1 MNFTP
6 IEGKNLVEGFCLI
19 KSVDKKTSAKGDTYL
34 DMTLSDSTG
43 EINAKLWNYNE
54 SLHGVY
60 DANILVK
67 VRGTISPYNGVD
79 QFRIERIRPV
89 NEEDSVKI
97 EDYVKT
103 AEYDGTAMYN
113 ELFGI
118 AEKFKDEE
126 LSLLVTTILSER
138 RLALLY
144 WPAAFKLHHAI
155 RGGLLMH
162 TLSIVRLCESMC
174 CIYPFVNKELLISG
188 AILHDIAKT
197 VEFQVAES
205 GIATGYSVK
214 GNLIGHLAEGAII
227 VRETANRCG
236 VSEETS
242 NLIEHMLLSHHG
254 DPEFGAAVRPM
265 FIEAEI
271 LSELDMLD
279 ARIYEMKEAVE
290 GVEPGEFT
298 GRLWSMDNRKL
309 YNHGKSDLNKPTI
322 LFNNNIK

>member
-1 MNFTP
+1 MKFAP
-6 IEGKNLVEGFCLI
+6 IVEGKNLVEGFCLI
-19 KSVDKKTSAKGDTYL
+19 KSIDKKTSAKGDTYL
-34 DMTLSDSTG
+34 DMTLSDSEG

-54 SLHGVY
+54 SIHGEY
-60 DANILVK
+60 DANTLVK
-67 VRGTISPYNGVD
+67 IRGSISPYNGVD
-79 QFRIERIRPV
+79 QLRIERIRPV
-89 NEEDSVKI
+89 NSDDSVKI
-97 EDYVKT
+97 EDYVKS
-103 AEYDGTAMYN
+103 AEYDSFAMYN
-113 ELFGI
+113 ELFAI
-118 AEKFKDEE
+118 ATNFKDKE
-126 LSLLVTTILSER
+126 LSLLVSTILNDR

-162 TLSIVRLCESMC
+162 TLSIVRLCKCICS
-174 CIYPFVNKELLISG
+174 IYPFINEELLIAG

-197 VEFQVAES
+197 EEFEVADS
-205 GIATGYSVK
+205 GIATGYSIK

-227 VRETANRCG
+227 VRETAIKTG

-271 LSELDMLD
+271 LSQLDMLD

-290 GVEPGEFT
+290 GVQVGEFT

-309 YNHGKSDLNKPTI
+309 FNHGKSDLSKSTI
-322 LFNNNIK
+322 LFNN

>member
-1 MNFTP
+1 MNFKP

-19 KSVDKKTSAKGDTYL
+19 KSMDKKTSAKGDTYL

-43 EINAKLWNYNE
+43 DINAKLWNYNE

-60 DANILVK
+60 NANTLVK
-67 VRGTISPYNGVD
+67 IRGSISAYNGAD
-79 QFRIERIRPV
+79 QLRIERIRPV
-89 NEEDSVKI
+89 NGEDGVKI
-97 EDYVKT
+97 EDYVKS
-103 AEYDGTAMYN
+103 ALYDASAMYN
-113 ELFGI
+113 ELFSI
-118 AEKFKDEE
+118 AEKFEDKE

-155 RGGLLMH
+155 RGGLLLH
-162 TLSIVRLCESMC
+162 TLSIVRLCKSIC
-174 CIYPFVNKELLISG
+174 AVYSFVNEELLISG

-197 VEFQVAES
+197 EEFEVADS

-236 VSEETS
+236 VSETTS

-265 FIEAEI
+265 FMEAEI

-279 ARIYEMKEAVE
+279 ARVYEMKEAVE
-290 GVEPGEFT
+290 GVQAGEFT
-298 GRLWSMDNRKL
+298 GRLWSMENRKL
-309 YNHGKSDLNKPTI
+309 YNHGKSDLSKPTI
-322 LFNNNIK
+322 LFNNK

>member
-1 MNFTP
+1 MKFIP

-19 KSVDKKTSAKGDTYL
+19 KSIDKKTSAKGDTYL
-34 DMTLSDSTG
+34 DMTLSDSEG
-43 EINAKLWNYNE
+43 EINAKLWNYNQNI
-54 SLHGVY
+54 HGVY
-60 DANILVK
+60 DANVLVK
-67 VRGTISPYNGVD
+67 VRGTISEYNGND

-89 NEEDSVKI
+89 NDEDGVNI
-97 EDYVKT
+97 EDYVKS
-103 AEYDGTAMYN
+103 AEYDCSAMYD

-118 AEKFKDEE
+118 ASSFNDKE
-126 LSLLVTTILSER
+126 LSLLVTTILSDR

-162 TLSIVRLCESMC
+162 TLSIVRLCKSIC
-174 CIYPFVNKELLISG
+174 AVYPFVNEELLISG

-197 VEFQVAES
+197 EEFVVADS

-236 VSEETS
+236 VSEDTS

-265 FIEAEI
+265 FMEAEI

-279 ARIYEMKEAVE
+279 ARIYEMKEAVQC
-290 GVEPGEFT
+290 VNPGEFT

-322 LFNNNIK
+322 LFNNK

>member
-6 IEGKNLVEGFCLI
+6 IDGKSQVEGFCLI
-19 KSVDKKTSAKGDTYL
+19 KNVDKKTSSKGDTYL
-34 DMTLSDSTG
+34 DLTLSDSEG

-54 SLHGVY
+54 NLHGVY
-60 DANILVK
+60 DANTLVK
-67 VRGTISPYNGVD
+67 VRGTISVYNGSD

-89 NEEDSVKI
+89 SSDDGVKI
-97 EDYVKT
+97 EDFVKS
-103 AEYDGTAMYN
+103 AFYDGEAMYD
-113 ELFGI
+113 ELFAI
-118 AEKFKDEE
+118 ASDFKDRE

-138 RLALLY
+138 RIPLLY

-155 RGGLLMH
+155 RGGLLLH
-162 TLSIVRLCESMC
+162 TLSIVRLCKQVC
-174 CIYPFVNKELLISG
+174 KIYPFVNEELLVSG
-188 AILHDIAKT
+188 AILHDIAKID
-197 VEFQVAES
+197 EFEVADS

-227 VRETANRCG
+227 VRETANRTG

-271 LSELDMLD
+271 LSEIDMLD

-290 GVEPGEFT
+290 AVEIGEFT
-298 GRLWSMDNRKL
+298 GRVWSMDNRKL
-309 YNHGKSDLNKPTI
+309 YNHGKSDLNKSPN
-322 LFNNNIK
+322 LF

>member
-1 MNFTP
+1 MKFTP
-6 IEGKNLVEGFCLI
+6 VGEGKNLVEGFCLI
-19 KSVDKKTSAKGDTYL
+19 KSIDKKTSTKGDTYL
-34 DMTLSDSTG
+34 DMMLSDSEG

-54 SLHGVY
+54 NLHGVY
-60 DANILVK
+60 DANTLVK
-67 VRGTISPYNGVD
+67 IRGSISPYNGVD
-79 QFRIERIRPV
+79 QLRVERIRPV
-89 NEEDSVKI
+89 NKDDGVRI
-97 EDYVKT
+97 EDYVKA
-103 AEYDGTAMYN
+103 AEYDCSAMYE
-113 ELFGI
+113 ELFTI
-118 AEKFKDEE
+118 AENFSDKE
-126 LSLLVTTILSER
+126 LSLLVTTILNDR

-162 TLSIVRLCESMC
+162 TLSIVRLCKSIC
-174 CIYPFVNKELLISG
+174 AIYPFVNEELLISG

-197 VEFQVAES
+197 EEFEVADS

-227 VRETANRCG
+227 VRQTALKTG
-236 VSEETS
+236 VSEKTS

-290 GVEPGEFT
+290 GVEVGEFT

-309 YNHGKSDLNKPTI
+309 YNHGKSDLEKPTI
-322 LFNNNIK
+322 LFNK

>member
-1 MNFTP
+1 MNFAP
-6 IEGKNLVEGFCLI
+6 IEGKNLVEGYCLI

-54 SLHGVY
+54 NLHGEY
-60 DANILVK
+60 ESNTLVK
-67 VRGTISPYNGVD
+67 VRGTISAYNGVD
-79 QFRIERIRPV
+79 QLRIERIRPV
-89 NEEDSVKI
+89 NDSDKVKI

-103 AEYDGTAMYN
+103 AGYEAEAMFN
-113 ELFGI
+113 ELYSL
-118 AEKFKDEE
+118 AEGFSDKE
-126 LSLLVTTILSER
+126 LSLLVTTILKER
-138 RLALLY
+138 RLPLLY

-162 TLSIVRLCESMC
+162 TLSIVRLCRSVCE
-174 CIYPFVNKELLISG
+174 IYPFVNEELLISG
-188 AILHDIAKT
+188 AVLHDIAKIE
-197 VEFQVAES
+197 EFEVAES

-227 VRETANRCG
+227 VRETAKRLNI
-236 VSEETS
+236 SENTS

-265 FIEAEI
+265 FMEAEI

-279 ARIYEMKEAVE
+279 ARVYEMKEAVE
-290 GVEPGEFT
+290 AVNAGEFT

-309 YNHGKSDLNKPTI
+309 YNHGKSELNKSTK
-322 LFNNNIK
+322 LF

>member
-67 VRGTISPYNGVD
+67 VRGSISPYNGTD
-79 QFRIERIRPV
+79 QLRVERIRPI
-89 NEEDSVKI
+89 NEDDSVKI

-103 AEYDGTAMYN
+103 AEYDSEAMYN
-113 ELFGI
+113 ELFHI
-118 AEKFKDEE
+118 AENFTDKE
-126 LSLLVTTILSER
+126 LSLLVTTILAER

-162 TLSIVRLCESMC
+162 TLSIVRLCKSISG
-174 CIYPFVNKELLISG
+174 IYPFVNEELLISG

-197 VEFQVAES
+197 EEFEVADS

-227 VRETANRCG
+227 VRETAKRCG

-290 GVEPGEFT
+290 GVNIGEFT

-322 LFNNNIK
+322 LFNNK

>member
-1 MNFTP
+1 MNFNP
-6 IEGKNLVEGFCLI
+6 IDGKSQVEGFCLI
-19 KSVDKKTSAKGDTYL
+19 KNVDKKTSSKGDIYL
-34 DMTLSDSTG
+34 DFTLSDSEG

-54 SLHGVY
+54 NLHGVY
-60 DANILVK
+60 DANTLVK
-67 VRGTISPYNGVD
+67 VRGTISVYNGSD

-89 NEEDSVKI
+89 SSEDGVKI
-97 EDYVKT
+97 EDFVKS
-103 AEYDGTAMYN
+103 ALYDGDAMYD
-113 ELFGI
+113 ELFAI
-118 AEKFKDEE
+118 ASDFKDRE

-138 RLALLY
+138 RIPLLY

-155 RGGLLMH
+155 RGGLLLH
-162 TLSIVRLCESMC
+162 TLSIVRLCKQVC
-174 CIYPFVNKELLISG
+174 KIYPFVNEELLISG
-188 AILHDIAKT
+188 AILHDIAKID
-197 VEFQVAES
+197 EFEVADS

-227 VRETANRCG
+227 VRETANRTG

-290 GVEPGEFT
+290 AVETGEFT
-298 GRLWSMDNRKL
+298 GRIWSMDNRKL
-309 YNHGKSDLNKPTI
+309 YNHGKSDLNKSPN
-322 LFNNNIK
+322 LF

>member
-1 MNFTP
+1 MNFAP
-6 IEGKNLVEGFCLI
+6 IEGKNLVEGYCLI
-19 KSVDKKTSAKGDTYL
+19 KSIDKKTSAKGDTYL

-54 SLHGVY
+54 NLHGEY
-60 DANILVK
+60 ESNTLVK
-67 VRGTISPYNGVD
+67 VRGTISAYNGVD
-79 QFRIERIRPV
+79 QLRIERIRPV
-89 NEEDSVKI
+89 NDSDKVKI

-103 AEYDGTAMYN
+103 AGYEAEAMFN
-113 ELFGI
+113 ELYSL
-118 AEKFKDEE
+118 AEGFSDKE
-126 LSLLVTTILSER
+126 LSLLVTTILKER
-138 RLALLY
+138 RLPLLY

-162 TLSIVRLCESMC
+162 TLSIVRLCRSVCE
-174 CIYPFVNKELLISG
+174 IYPFVNEELLISG
-188 AILHDIAKT
+188 AVLHDIAKIE
-197 VEFQVAES
+197 EFEVAES

-227 VRETANRCG
+227 VRETAKRLNI
-236 VSEETS
+236 SENTS

-265 FIEAEI
+265 FMEAEI

-279 ARIYEMKEAVE
+279 ARVYEMKEAVE
-290 GVEPGEFT
+290 AVNAGEFT

-309 YNHGKSDLNKPTI
+309 YNHGKSELNKSTK
-322 LFNNNIK
+322 LF

>member
-1 MNFTP
+1 MNFNP
-6 IEGKNLVEGFCLI
+6 VGEGKNLVEGFCLI
-19 KSVDKKTSAKGDTYL
+19 KSIDKKTSTKGDTYL
-34 DMTLSDSTG
+34 DMMLSDSEG

-54 SLHGVY
+54 NAHGVY
-60 DANILVK
+60 DANSLVK
-67 VRGTISPYNGVD
+67 IRGSISPYNGVD
-79 QFRIERIRPV
+79 QLRIERIRPV
-89 NEEDSVKI
+89 NDNDGIKI
-97 EDYVKT
+97 EDYVKS
-103 AEYDGTAMYN
+103 AEYDCSAMYD
-113 ELFGI
+113 ELFSI
-118 AEKFKDEE
+118 ANNFVDKE
-126 LSLLVTTILSER
+126 LSLLVTTILNDR

-162 TLSIVRLCESMC
+162 TLSIVRLCKSIC
-174 CIYPFVNKELLISG
+174 TIYPFVNEELLICG

-197 VEFQVAES
+197 EEFEVADS

-227 VRETANRCG
+227 VRETAIKTG

-242 NLIEHMLLSHHG
+242 LLLEHMLLSHHG

-271 LSELDMLD
+271 LSQLDMLD
-279 ARIYEMKEAVE
+279 ARIYEMKEAAS
-290 GVEPGEFT
+290 GVEVGEFT

-309 YNHGKSDLNKPTI
+309 YNHGKSDLTKPTI
-322 LFNNNIK
+322 LFNK

>member
-1 MNFTP
+1 MNFKS
-6 IEGKNLVEGFCLI
+6 IDSKGLVEGFCLV
-19 KSVDKKTSAKGDTYL
+19 KSVDKKTSSKGDTYL
-34 DMTLSDSTG
+34 DLTLADSHG

-54 SLHGVY
+54 NLHGVY
-60 DANILVK
+60 EANSLVK
-67 VRGTISPYNGVD
+67 IRGTISVYNGVD
-79 QFRIERIRPV
+79 QLRIERIRPI
-89 NEEDSVKI
+89 NDEDGVKI
-97 EDYVKT
+97 EDFVKS
-103 AEYDGTAMYN
+103 AGYDSSAMYDA
-113 ELFGI
+113 LFDI
-118 AEKFKDEE
+118 ASSFEDKE
-126 LSLLVTTILSER
+126 LSLLVTTILNEH

-155 RGGLLMH
+155 RGGLLLH
-162 TLSIVRLCESMC
+162 TLSIVRLCQNISN
-174 CIYPFVNKELLISG
+174 IYTFINKELLIAG
-188 AILHDIAKT
+188 AMLHDIAKIG
-197 VEFQVAES
+197 EFQVADS

-227 VRETANRCG
+227 VRRTAEKVG

-279 ARIYEMKEAVE
+279 ARIYEMKDAVE
-290 GVEPGEFT
+290 GVDAGEFT

-322 LFNNNIK
+322 LF